1 MKHLYE
7 YALEYILESKKN
19 DEEISDETLKH
30 VYKFL
35 SRLADKDSLGDY
47 VKQLNA
53 MLEDKDAKQILIK
66 AFGKAKHGYK
76 FDGAFKNIPVKDLH
90 PTQSEIDVNKS
101 IGYPFKNAETAKL
114 NGEKYYGSKP
124 VVMPFPLITFD
135 GKYILDGHHRWS
147 QVFAFNPDAKMECL
161 DIKLAKDSDIKKLSP
176 NDALKICQGVLAAK
190 RAQDGK
196 GKIPQSKVEGANVF
210 NMSEEDIKN
219 KVNEY
224 INKDQKSKEAAEEL
238 KKCANLDS
246 VDEFKDLIAKN
257 LLKLQEDNKKYSDAG
272 NPRGDMPQTDKGGDD
287 PEKQETARP
296 EKPGSALN
304 TFIKGTVSD
313 KVLKK

>member
-1 MKHLYE
+1 MKHLSE
-7 YALEYILESKKN
+7 YVIAKLFEAKE
-19 DEEISDETLKH
+19 EEISQAELKNL
-30 VYKFL
+30 YNFL
-35 SRLADKDSLGDY
+35 KNLAEKDSLGDY
-47 VKQLNA
+47 VQELNA

-76 FDGAFKNIPVKDLH
+76 FDGAIKNIPVKDLH

-101 IGYPFKNAETAKL
+101 IGWPFKNAEIAKE
-114 NGEKYYGSKP
+114 NGEKYYSGKP
-124 VVMPFPLITFD
+124 VVMPFPLVTFD

-147 QVFAFNPDAKMECL
+147 QVFAFNPDAKMKCV
-161 DIKLAKDSDIKKLSP
+161 DITLAKDSDIKKLSP

-196 GKIPQSKVEGANVF
+196 GKIPQAKVEGANVF
-210 NMSEEDIKN
+210 KMSEDDIKN
-219 KVNEY
+219 KVGEY
-224 INKDQKSKEAAEEL
+224 INDHKEAAEEL
-238 KKCANLDS
+238 AKAAKLDS
-246 VDEFKDLIAKN
+246 VDGLKDLLSSN
-257 LLKLQEDNKKYSDAG
+257 LLKLQKDNKKYSDAG

-287 PEKQETARP
+287 PDKQETALP

>member
-19 DEEISDETLKH
+19 DEEYISNETLKQIH
-30 VYKFL
+30 KFL
-35 SRLADKDSLGDY
+35 TSLADKDSLGDY

-90 PTQSEIDVNKS
+90 PTQSEIDVDKS
-101 IGYPFKNAETAKL
+101 IGFPFTHGKDVAKL

-196 GKIPQSKVEGANVF
+196 GKIPQAKVEGANVF
-210 NMSEEDIKN
+210 KMSEDDIKN
-219 KVNEY
+219 KVGEY
-224 INKDQKSKEAAEEL
+224 IKDHKEAAEEL
-238 KKCANLDS
+238 AKAAKLDS
-246 VDEFKDLIAKN
+246 VDGLKDLLSSN
-257 LLKLQEDNKKYSDAG
+257 LLKLQKDNKKYSDAG

-287 PEKQETARP
+287 PDKQETALP